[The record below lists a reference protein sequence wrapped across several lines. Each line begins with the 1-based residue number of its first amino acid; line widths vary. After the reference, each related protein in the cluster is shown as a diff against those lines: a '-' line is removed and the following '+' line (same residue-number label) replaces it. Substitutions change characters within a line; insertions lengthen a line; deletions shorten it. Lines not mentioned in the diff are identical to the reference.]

1 MKPASWIQ
9 LFVLISFVL
18 VCVGCAEGPSSS
30 KRSDS
35 ETSAAGGELQGGQAY
50 KFRQI
55 SGTALN
61 FDGVGPV
68 PTAEMAGAITA
79 DEDAESSAG
88 EFNTEA
94 YDEIVENEFLD
105 VLANPQSTFSIDVD
119 TASYSNVRRI
129 LNDGSLPPAGAVRI
143 EELVNYFD
151 YNYPQPD
158 SSHPFSVSI
167 DATSCPWNEQHH
179 LVRIALAGRQ
189 IEMERRPPCNL
200 VFLLDV
206 SGSMKSQDK
215 LPLVKSAMRMLTK
228 QLNGD
233 DRVALVVYAGASGLV
248 LPSTSAGEQSAIFDA
263 LDQLQAGGSTN
274 GGQGIELAYKIAREN
289 FIDNGINRVILC
301 TDGDFNVGVTN
312 QSELIDLIEVSA
324 ESGVFLSL
332 FGFGSGNLKD
342 STMEKLADKGNGV
355 YGYIDTILEAR
366 RLLVD
371 QVGATLFT
379 IAKDV
384 KIQVDF
390 NPAQVAAY
398 RLIGYENRMLATEDF
413 DDDTKDAGE
422 IGAGHRVTAL
432 YEIVPTGVESPART
446 ADESRFVDTVV
457 SEDADPDTML
467 VVDLRY
473 KLPDGDT
480 STKFTRELKRPEI
493 TDFDE
498 AASDFRFASTV
509 AAFGMLLRKSD
520 FAGSLDWDWIVETGS
535 GSVDADPSGL
545 RTEFVQLARKAQ
557 AIAESLQPVSR

>member
-1 MKPASWIQ
+1 MKLASWIQ
-9 LFVLISFVL
+9 LFGLISLVL
-18 VCVGCAEGPSSS
+18 VCVGCAEGPADLKQS
-30 KRSDS
+30 KS
-35 ETSAAGGELQGGQAY
+35 ETAAAGGEMQRGQAY
-50 KFRQI
+50 RH
-55 SGTALN
+55 SAGTVLSY
-61 FDGVGPV
+61 DGAAPE
-68 PTAEMAGAITA
+68 PTSEMPGTMVMD
-79 DEDAESSAG
+79 DEDAESER

-94 YDEIVENEFLD
+94 YDEIVENDFLD
-105 VLANPQSTFSIDVD
+105 VMANPQSTFSIDVD

-151 YNYPQPD
+151 YNYPQPE

-167 DATSCPWNEQHH
+167 DATSCPWNDAHH

-206 SGSMKSQDK
+206 SGSMNDQNK
-215 LPLVKSAMRMLTK
+215 LPLVKSAMRMLTR

-233 DRVALVVYAGASGLV
+233 DRVAMVVYAGASGLV
-248 LPSTSAGEQSAIFDA
+248 LPSTSAGEQDRVLDA
-263 LDQLQAGGSTN
+263 LEQLQAGGSTN
-274 GGQGIELAYKIAREN
+274 GGQGIELAYRIAREN

-301 TDGDFNVGVTN
+301 TDGDFNVGVTS
-312 QSELIDLIEVSA
+312 QSQLVDLIEESA
-324 ESGVFLSL
+324 ASGVFLSV

-355 YGYIDTILEAR
+355 YGYIDSILEAR

-432 YEIVPTGVESPART
+432 YEIVPAGAESPART
-446 ADESRFVDTVV
+446 ANDSRFVDTVI

-473 KLPDGDT
+473 KLPDEDT

-493 TDFDE
+493 TEFDA
-498 AASDFRFASTV
+498 AASDFRFASAV
-509 AAFGMLLRKSD
+509 AAFGMLLRESE
-520 FAGSLDWDWIVETGS
+520 FAGSLDWDWIVETGA
-535 GSVDADPSGL
+535 GSVDGDPSGL
-545 RTEFVQLARKAQ
+545 RGEFVQLARKAQ
-557 AIAESLQPVSR
+557 AISESLQPVRR